1 MVLYEVIAKLK
12 MKNGVSF
19 DQKGEDV
26 FLKDP
31 RVVVEDTGVQHGN
44 VEFGFRIKKELLEDE
59 KKMLKNILE
68 IQQLDRTRLRCLRK
82 VEKGKLI
89 KEIGKANE
97 LLKKIKLKDITE
109 DHDLL
114 YQGATLVTEIFEKN
128 KTQVKK
134 KQRWWKRRLESQV
147 TNLNKDLGRLN
158 ALQDSNIFLKHQ
170 DNLQKR

>member
-1 MVLYEVIAKLK
+1 MVLYKVIAKLK

-31 RVVVEDTGVQHGN
+31 RVVVENTGVQHGN

-114 YQGATLVTEIFEKN
+114 YQGATLVT
-128 KTQVKK
+128 
-134 KQRWWKRRLESQV
+134 
-147 TNLNKDLGRLN
+147 
-158 ALQDSNIFLKHQ
+158 
-170 DNLQKR
+170 

>member
-1 MVLYEVIAKLK
+1 M
-12 MKNGVSF
+12 
-19 DQKGEDV
+19 
-26 FLKDP
+26 
-31 RVVVEDTGVQHGN
+31 
-44 VEFGFRIKKELLEDE
+44 
-59 KKMLKNILE
+59 
-68 IQQLDRTRLRCLRK
+68 
-82 VEKGKLI
+82 
-89 KEIGKANE
+89 
-97 LLKKIKLKDITE
+97 IKLKDITE

>member
-59 KKMLKNILE
+59 KK
-68 IQQLDRTRLRCLRK
+68 C
-82 VEKGKLI
+82 
-89 KEIGKANE
+89 
-97 LLKKIKLKDITE
+97 
-109 DHDLL
+109 
-114 YQGATLVTEIFEKN
+114 
-128 KTQVKK
+128 
-134 KQRWWKRRLESQV
+134 
-147 TNLNKDLGRLN
+147 
-158 ALQDSNIFLKHQ
+158 
-170 DNLQKR
+170 